1 MSWDNLRE
9 TQNDNKIDLPSDID
23 RLMLRLFTSQD
34 GVKVLEYFK
43 CKTIDL
49 PSFHPG
55 EDPSYGYIREGQN
68 SIVREILMRVNRAK
82 HQTKE

>member
-1 MSWDNLRE
+1 MVGTTRE
-9 TQNDNKIDLPSDID
+9 VQNDNKIDLPSDID
-23 RLMLRLFTSQD
+23 RLVTRLYIARWC
-34 GVKVLEYFK
+34 KMLEYFK

-68 SIVREILMRVNRAK
+68 
-82 HQTKE
+82 